1 MHNST
6 CVGGVDV
13 RGDIPQH
20 LLYFYHAGRRVLRT
34 IELLHRTVHRRNL
47 PHSVTVAYLP
57 HLALRTNSNLLA
69 SFQRPPFP
77 QWRRNTYCTSPAQ
90 ANLIFTSANASTC
103 RSRTFGVER
112 TRDFPGTLFDSH
124 YQRMHTPRPPSHGSI
139 LVFRIVAEDKER
151 ALAEAPK
158 NMRR

>member
-6 CVGGVDV
+6 CAGRVDV

-20 LLYFYHAGRRVLRT
+20 LLYFYHGGSRVLRT

-77 QWRRNTYCTSPAQ
+77 EWRRNTYCTSPA
-90 ANLIFTSANASTC
+90 
-103 RSRTFGVER
+103 
-112 TRDFPGTLFDSH
+112 
-124 YQRMHTPRPPSHGSI
+124 
-139 LVFRIVAEDKER
+139 
-151 ALAEAPK
+151 
-158 NMRR
+158 